1 MFSKND
7 KNLLL
12 AFLNAYA
19 FLMIMYYLVFGDEMI
34 NLLYIGSTIIF
45 LELFFLYMKYKDEIF

>member
-1 MFSKND
+1 MITKND
-7 KNLLL
+7 KNLLW

-34 NLLYIGSTIIF
+34 NLLYIGSSIIF
-45 LELFFLYMKYKDEIF
+45 LELLFLYMKYKDEIF

>member
-1 MFSKND
+1 MFTKND
-7 KNLLL
+7 KNLLW

-34 NLLYIGSTIIF
+34 NLLYIGSSIIF
-45 LELFFLYMKYKDEIF
+45 LELLFLYMKYKDEIF